1 MKFTRSA
8 EQQDMADALGAL
20 LESAD
25 IPSIA
30 RAWDSD
36 DRSAWRDVWQ
46 HLASMGAVGVIVEE
60 RHGGLG
66 SAAVELVTC
75 LEELGY
81 AGLPGPVVETMA
93 FVPQLLAS
101 SELGD
106 EWLSSIAAG
115 TTVGTVTFA
124 EHIPY
129 ALDADLA
136 DAVLDCDEER
146 AFLLERPPMHRQD
159 SFDPARRLFSIPERS
174 AAQPLT
180 RADPSA
186 AFDWAVLGCAA
197 QLLGIGR
204 RLVEKSTAYAGERQ
218 QFGRAI
224 GEYQAVKHQLAD
236 AWMGLRFARPLL
248 HGACLSLNAGA
259 SCAPRDVS
267 IAKITASDAAYA
279 TARAALQVHGAIGY
293 TVENDL
299 HLWLAKATALHTA
312 WGTNE
317 RHRARVATA
326 LRRDAD
332 SPVGGQISTAAEA
345 VEGTEGAHRAHAR
358 S

>member
-8 EQQDMADALGAL
+8 EQQDMAAALGAL

-30 RAWDSD
+30 RAWGAD

-46 HLASMGAVGVIVEE
+46 HLAAMGAAGVVVEE

-66 SAAVELVTC
+66 GAAEELVTC

-81 AGLPGPVVETMA
+81 SGLPGPVVETTA
-93 FVPQLLAS
+93 FVPRLLAP
-101 SELGD
+101 SELADG
-106 EWLSSIAAG
+106 WLSSIAAG
-115 TTVGTVTFA
+115 TTVGTVAFA
-124 EHIPY
+124 EHVPY

-136 DAVLDCDEER
+136 DAVLDCDGER

-159 SFDPARRLFSIPERS
+159 SFDPARRLFSIRERP

-180 RADPSA
+180 GADPST

-204 RLVEKSTAYAGERQ
+204 RLVEKSTAYVGERQ

-236 AWMGLRFARPLL
+236 AWLGLRFARPLL
-248 HGACLSLNAGA
+248 HGACVSMNAGA
-259 SCAPRDVS
+259 PCASRDAS
-267 IAKITASDAAYA
+267 IAKITAADAAYTA
-279 TARAALQVHGAIGY
+279 ARAALQVHGAMGY

-299 HLWLAKATALHTA
+299 HLWLTKATALHTA

-317 RHRARVATA
+317 RHRERVATA
-326 LRRDAD
+326 LRRDAE
-332 SPVGGQISTAAEA
+332 SPVGGQAPAAAAA
-345 VEGTEGAHRAHAR
+345 VEATERAYRADVR
-358 S
+358 C